1 MKKSSLA
8 RCWVVG
14 YPTIP
19 LSGNIGR
26 SAIFSH
32 SNPWSLVPFSLLP
45 IIGRVLE
52 ISRHISCRHI
62 RPLFG
67 TFHKILKT
75 KESEPVPRCS
85 WPDKALH
92 QLTSWSACFSQQTTL
107 PGKKI
112 LKETTL
118 PQRKNIQL
126 LWVFPCVV
134 LWNLCRCCRRRGT
147 EFCLRSGQSGW
158 EWFKACRMNLQSKRD
173 LLWHRDSP
181 LWRAVCWCVS
191 GVIW

>member
-52 ISRHISCRHI
+52 ISRHISYRHI
-62 RPLFG
+62 RPLIG

-92 QLTSWSACFSQQTTL
+92 QLTSWSACLSQQTTL
-107 PGKKI
+107 PGKKYWNKRPCHKEKI
-112 LKETTL
+112 FNFFEFFRVLFCETCADVADVVAPSFVWEAARVGENGLKLAGWTCDQNVTFFDIETL
-118 PQRKNIQL
+118 HCGELFADVYP
-126 LWVFPCVV
+126 
-134 LWNLCRCCRRRGT
+134 G
-147 EFCLRSGQSGW
+147 
-158 EWFKACRMNLQSKRD
+158 
-173 LLWHRDSP
+173 
-181 LWRAVCWCVS
+181 
-191 GVIW
+191 